1 MMIKKN
7 PKADLRSKHTIFVQ
21 LGIICSLLFMI
32 AATNMN
38 IESKGVPTS
47 DPLPEPDIII
57 VDIPPVIPP
66 DIPPPP
72 MKPSVFNVL
81 PQDSPIEPD
90 PIEFVEFMISDS
102 LPLPPK
108 PIVRTQEDIILT
120 AEFMPEM
127 KGGIDKLYNLIN
139 YPKDALNV
147 GIEGRVVVQFIVN
160 KKGEVEEPVILR
172 GIGGGCDEEVLRV
185 IKLMKFTPGIQNGN
199 FVKVKMAQ
207 AVTFKLQ
214 K

>member
-1 MMIKKN
+1 MIKKN

-38 IESKGVPTS
+38 IKSQVDSTPEPI
-47 DPLPEPDIII
+47 PEPDIDLI
-57 VDIPPVIPP
+57 DIPPIIPR
-66 DIPPPP
+66 DTPPPP
-72 MKPSVFNVL
+72 MRPSVFN
-81 PQDSPIEPD
+81 PIPNDNPIEPD
-90 PIEFVEFMISDS
+90 PVDFDPIEFDGPITGPPPIIQDDTFEL
-102 LPLPPK
+102 LPE
-108 PIVRTQEDIILT
+108 V
-120 AEFMPEM
+120 MPTM
-127 KGGIDKLYNLIN
+127 KGGLEKLYREIE
-139 YPKDALNV
+139 YPKQAMQI

-207 AVTFKLQ
+207 TITFKLQ
-214 K
+214 N